1 MDSTSNAGPATSSTS
16 WPSTETRER
25 RIAPLDPAT
34 YQPHAL
40 HGAGRAWP
48 ETNCYTDLWIELL
61 HGLGHDPVAVLP
73 YTLAIDFEGDQ
84 WTFFKPPPADLD
96 ALYGIDVQELQL
108 WRPLVE
114 HVVEQVEMGRPVLV
128 ELDAFY
134 LPDTGGSAYRS
145 ARSKTTVAVTAIDAS
160 GERLGYFHNAGYY
173 GLEGED
179 FREVF
184 QTAGAPHDR
193 VLPPYVE
200 YVKWRP
206 NFEAPRN
213 EALVDASV
221 RVLRRQL
228 ERAPRGNPFP
238 RFRERF
244 ERDLDWLLAADIAQF
259 HVYSFAN
266 LRQYGACFGLA
277 EAYLQWLEARGIA
290 EATGLAE
297 PFGEIAQTAKAFQFQ
312 LARSMARKKALDLSP
327 LETMG
332 HHWQRGMEALRSRF
346 A

>member
-1 MDSTSNAGPATSSTS
+1 MC
-16 WPSTETRER
+16 WPSEAREL

-40 HGAGRAWP
+40 HGEGRVWP
-48 ETNCYTDLWIELL
+48 ETNCYTDLWIELV
-61 HGLGHDPVAVLP
+61 HGLGHEPLAMLP

-84 WTFFKPPPADLD
+84 WTFFKPPHADLD
-96 ALYGIDVQELQL
+96 TLYGMDVQELAL
-108 WRPLVE
+108 WRPLAD
-114 HVVEQVEMGRPVLV
+114 HIAEQVEMGRPVLV
-128 ELDAFY
+128 ELDAWY

-145 ARSKTTVAVTAIDAS
+145 ARSKTTVAVNAIDMKN
-160 GERLGYFHNAGYY
+160 ERLGYFHNAGYFS
-173 GLEGED
+173 LEGED
-179 FREVF
+179 FREVL

-200 YVKWRP
+200 YVKWRA

-244 ERDLDWLLAADIAQF
+244 ERDLEWLMAADIGRF
-259 HVYSFAN
+259 HAYSFAT
-266 LRQYGACFGLA
+266 LRQYGACYELAQSYLAWLADKGLA
-277 EAYLQWLEARGIA
+277 EARGLD
-290 EATGLAE
+290 T

-312 LARSMARKKALDLSP
+312 LARSMSRKKPLDLAP
-327 LETMG
+327 LDAMG
-332 HHWQRGMEALRSRF
+332 HQWQRGMEALRSRF

>member
-1 MDSTSNAGPATSSTS
+1 MDSISTAGPATSATA
-16 WPSTETRER
+16 WPSTEARER

-34 YQPHAL
+34 YRPHPL
-40 HGAGRAWP
+40 HAEGRAWP

-61 HGLGHDPVAVLP
+61 HGLGHEPLAMLP

-84 WTFFKPPPADLD
+84 WTFFKPPHADLD

-128 ELDAFY
+128 ELDAYY
-134 LPDTGGSAYRS
+134 LPDTGGSAYRT
-145 ARSKTTVAVTAIDAS
+145 ARSKTTVAVNAIDVA

-173 GLEGED
+173 ALEGED

-184 QTAGAPHDR
+184 QVAGAPHER

-200 YVKWRP
+200 YVKWRR

-221 RVLRRQL
+221 RCLARQL
-228 ERAPRGNPFP
+228 QRAPRANPFTS
-238 RFRERF
+238 FRERF
-244 ERDLDWLLAADIAQF
+244 ERDLAWLMAAPLEQF

-277 EAYLQWLEARGIA
+277 EAYLRWLESHGIPQA
-290 EATGLAE
+290 QGLAE
-297 PFGEIAQTAKAFQFQ
+297 PFGEIASAAKNFQFQ
-312 LARSMARKKALDLSP
+312 LARAMARKKPLDLTP
-327 LETMG
+327 IDAMG
-332 HHWQRGMEALRSRF
+332 HHWQRGMEGLRSRF

>member
-1 MDSTSNAGPATSSTS
+1 MDSTSNAGLATSSTA
-16 WPSTETRER
+16 WPSAEARER
-25 RIAPLDPAT
+25 RIAPLDAAT
-34 YQPHAL
+34 YQRHAL
-40 HGAGRAWP
+40 HGEARAWP
-48 ETNCYTDLWIELL
+48 ETNCYSDLWIELL

-84 WTFFKPPPADLD
+84 WTFFKPPHADLE

-114 HVVEQVEMGRPVLV
+114 HVAEQVEMGRPVLV

-145 ARSKTTVAVTAIDAS
+145 ARSKTTVAVNAIDVA
-160 GERLGYFHNAGYY
+160 GEKLGYFHNAGYY
-173 GLEGED
+173 ELQGED
-179 FREVF
+179 FRELF
-184 QTAGAPHDR
+184 LLNGQPHER

-221 RVLRRQL
+221 RCLARQVQ
-228 ERAPRGNPFP
+228 RAPRGNPFP
-238 RFRERF
+238 RFQERF
-244 ERDLDWLLAADIAQF
+244 ERDLQWLMSAPIERF
-259 HVYSFAN
+259 HAYSFAN

-277 EAYLQWLEARGIA
+277 EAYLQWLESHGIA
-290 EATGLAE
+290 QAKGLAE
-297 PFGEIAQTAKAFQFQ
+297 PFGQIAATAKAFQFQ
-312 LARSMARKKALDLSP
+312 LARSMARKKPLDLAP
-327 LETMG
+327 IEAMG
-332 HHWQRGMEALRSRF
+332 HHWQRGMEGLRSRF